1 LVSVVRRKA
10 EWTDI
15 RMFWV
20 VAQLGSFGAAARALE
35 IGLTTVTRAVDRL
48 EERLN
53 TKLLVRGPQGVTL
66 TEAGERAY
74 DSALTMERAAEIF
87 ENLILDSESLPEGR
101 VRLAAPD
108 GLAGVFLPRHLPEFL
123 RANPKIDLAIDGG
136 LWPDRPLV
144 GEVDLT
150 LTFAEPKNPD
160 MVAIPLAYF
169 HFTPFASR
177 DYVDLYGS
185 PDSLE
190 ALAMHAYVHHVGQ
203 DHGKESWDPR
213 AAALQDFLRK
223 RIITNSS
230 AVSFGAVQQGVGIGP
245 LPTAI
250 LDIDPSLVMLGLP
263 VETVRLWLVRHRD
276 VGGSARI
283 RCVIDWL
290 REVFDARN
298 RPWYRAEFVHPREF
312 ARYADPVSRADQTA
326 LAARPAD
333 GRRQVK
339 RRAPKG

>member
-1 LVSVVRRKA
+1 VTSVVKRKA
-10 EWTDI
+10 DWTDI

-20 VAQLGSFGAAARALE
+20 VARLGSFGAAARALD

-66 TEAGERAY
+66 TESGERAY
-74 DSALTMERAAEIF
+74 DSALTMERASESF
-87 ENLILDSESLPEGR
+87 ENLVRDSESAPEGK

-108 GLAGVFLPRHLPEFL
+108 GLAGVFLPRYVPEFL
-123 RANPKIDLAIDGG
+123 RANPKIDLLIDGG

-169 HFTPFASR
+169 HYTFFASR
-177 DYVDLYGS
+177 DYLQLYKAPS
-185 PDSLE
+185 SLE
-190 ALAMHAYVHHVGQ
+190 ELAMHAYVHHVAQ
-203 DHGKESWDPR
+203 DHNREAWNPR
-213 AAALQDFLRK
+213 HAAFQDFLRK
-223 RIITNSS
+223 RIVTNSS
-230 AVSFGAVQQGVGIGP
+230 AVSFAAIQQGAGIGP

-250 LDIDPSLVMLGLP
+250 LAVDPNLVMLDFP
-263 VETVRLWLVRHRD
+263 VETLRLWLVRHRD

-283 RCVIDWL
+283 RSVISWL

-298 RPWYRAEFVHPREF
+298 QPWFRAEFVHPREF
-312 ARYADPVSRADQTA
+312 GKYTDPDRLADQTA
-326 LAARPAD
+326 LAARPAT
-333 GRRQVK
+333 GRRQLK
-339 RRAPKG
+339 RGDAS